1 MSSSLQQAYEP
12 NTILKGEAPSSLAGN
27 SATYQSGGQGVG
39 FDGKEIRPGVME
51 FSTYKSGGSRK
62 RRARK
67 QSQRKQQQRKQRKSK
82 RNRSSRRR

>member
-12 NTILKGEAPSSLAGN
+12 HTILKGQAPSSLGGN

-51 FSTYKSGGSRK
+51 FSSSYKTGGSRK
-62 RRARK
+62 RRVRK
-67 QSQRKQQQRKQRKSK
+67 QSQRKQRKSK

>member
-12 NTILKGEAPSSLAGN
+12 HTILKGEAPSSLGGN

-62 RRARK
+62 RRVRK
-67 QSQRKQQQRKQRKSK
+67 QSQRKQRKSK